1 MKKKIT
7 ALFLCV
13 ALAAIAIVGASL
25 AYFSDTKETA
35 QRHLDMWLEA
45 EAAVS
50 TGQSYQIEQMV
61 LTRASL
67 KQIRESIAF
76 WEKKVAEAEAEERG
90 RGRNRIYHFSPHDV

>member
-1 MKKKIT
+1 MPVI
-7 ALFLCV
+7 
-13 ALAAIAIVGASL
+13 S
-25 AYFSDTKETA
+25 KETA

-90 RGRNRIYHFSPHDV
+90 RGRNRIYYFSPHDV

>member
-1 MKKKIT
+1 MG
-7 ALFLCV
+7 
-13 ALAAIAIVGASL
+13 AIS
-25 AYFSDTKETA
+25 KETA

-50 TGQSYQIEQMV
+50 TGQSYQIEQMS

-67 KQIRESIAF
+67 KQIRESITF
-76 WEKKVAEAEAEERG
+76 WEGKVAAAEAEEKK